1 MDDDTTTT
9 GHTWLLMITVFP
21 TIIIIATMMIARA
34 RTIPPKPPKTRRP
47 NNQPP
52 PVAEGAPI
60 VGVLPAILTTSLQTV
75 IRDQHSKLGSVFTL
89 SSFGI
94 KVTFL
99 VGPKVSA
106 HFFHG
111 TESEISIA
119 DVYKITV
126 PIFGKGVG
134 YDIDNDTRNEQ
145 HRFFAGILRPAK
157 LRSHVGLMVREVE
170 EYFAKWGERGTVD
183 LKQEIDSVL
192 MRIASR
198 CLLGTEVRDHM
209 HGEVSSLLH
218 DLIGGLHLVSMFFP
232 HLPTPAHRRR
242 DRARARLEEIFSGIA
257 RSRKSSDRAGDDML
271 QALMDSRYRDGRAT
285 TEAEVTG
292 LLVALL
298 FAGHHTSS
306 TVTAWTAARLLRHAD
321 WLRAATEEQGRIM
334 HVTIDY
340 DALLR
345 MDVLHRSVKEALR
358 LHPVTPMIL
367 RRAREAFAVRTEEG
381 DEYEIPEGRLLASP
395 LVVNNMLPGVYRDPD
410 AFDPDRFAAGREEDR
425 AGGELAYTSF
435 GAGKHACM
443 GEGYAYLQIK
453 VILSHLLRNF
463 ELELVSPFPETED
476 MISMRP
482 KGEVMVRYNRRLL
495 QQCT

>member
-1 MDDDTTTT
+1 MDTTTI
-9 GHTWLLMITVFP
+9 GHMWLVMITIVP
-21 TIIIIATMMIARA
+21 MIIVIAAMVARA
-34 RTIPPKPPKTRRP
+34 KTTIPPKRKRP
-47 NNQPP
+47 QPP
-52 PVAEGAPI
+52 PVAEGAPL
-60 VGVLPAILTTSLQTV
+60 VGVLPAILTKTLQTV
-75 IRDQHSKLGSVFTL
+75 ICDQYLKLGSVFTL

-99 VGPKVSA
+99 VGPKVST

-111 TESEISIA
+111 TESEISIS

-134 YDIDNDTRNEQ
+134 YDVDNDTRNEQ
-145 HRFFAGILRPAK
+145 HRFFAETLRPAK

-170 EYFAKWGERGTVD
+170 EYFGKWGRCGTVD
-183 LKQEIDSVL
+183 LKHEIDNVL
-192 MRIASR
+192 LLIASR
-198 CLLGTEVRDHM
+198 CLLGKEVRDHM
-209 HGEVSSLLH
+209 HDEVSSLLH
-218 DLIGGLHLVSMFFP
+218 ELVSGLHLTSMFFP
-232 HLPTPAHRRR
+232 YLPTPAHRRR
-242 DRARARLEEIFSGIA
+242 DQARARFEEIFYKIA
-257 RSRKSSDRAGDDML
+257 RARTSSGHVGDDML
-271 QALMDSRYRDGRAT
+271 QGLIDSKYKDGRAT

-306 TVTAWTAARLLRHAD
+306 TVTAWTATRLLHHAE
-321 WLRAATEEQGRIM
+321 WLHAATEEQRQLLRMQGDG
-334 HVTIDY
+334 IDY
-340 DALLR
+340 EVLLQ

-367 RRAREAFAVRTEEG
+367 RRARRAFTVQTEEG
-381 DEYEIPEGRLLASP
+381 NEYQVPEGRMLASP
-395 LVVNNMLPGVYRDPD
+395 LVVNNLLPSIYREPK
-410 AFDPDRFAAGREEDR
+410 AFDPDRFAAGRAEDKV
-425 AGGELAYTSF
+425 GGELAYTTF

-463 ELELVSPFPETED
+463 KLELVSPFPETEN

-482 KGEVMVRYNRRLL
+482 KGEVMVRYKRQLL
-495 QQCT
+495 QFA

>member
-1 MDDDTTTT
+1 MDTTTIN
-9 GHTWLLMITVFP
+9 GHMWLVITIVP
-21 TIIIIATMMIARA
+21 IIIVIATMVARA
-34 RTIPPKPPKTRRP
+34 RTIPPKRKRP
-47 NNQPP
+47 QPP
-52 PVAEGAPI
+52 PVAEGAPL
-60 VGVLPAILTTSLQTV
+60 VGLLPAILTKTLQTV
-75 IRDQHSKLGSVFTL
+75 ICDQYLKLGSVFTL

-111 TESEISIA
+111 TESEISIS

-134 YDIDNDTRNEQ
+134 YDVDNDTRNEQ
-145 HRFFAGILRPAK
+145 HRFFAETLRPAK

-170 EYFAKWGERGTVD
+170 EYFGKWGRCGTVD
-183 LKQEIDSVL
+183 LKHEIDNVL
-192 MRIASR
+192 LIASR
-198 CLLGTEVRDHM
+198 CLLGKEVRDHM
-209 HGEVSSLLH
+209 HDEVSSLLH
-218 DLIGGLHLVSMFFP
+218 ELVSGLHLTSMFFP
-232 HLPTPAHRRR
+232 YLPTPAHRRR
-242 DRARARLEEIFSGIA
+242 DQARARFEEIFSKIA
-257 RSRKSSDRAGDDML
+257 RVRKSSGHIGDDML
-271 QALMDSRYRDGRAT
+271 QGLIDSKYKDGRAT

-306 TVTAWTAARLLRHAD
+306 TVTTWTATRLLHHAE
-321 WLRAATEEQGRIM
+321 WLHAATEEQRQLLRKQGDD
-334 HVTIDY
+334 IDY
-340 DALLR
+340 EVLLQ

-358 LHPVTPMIL
+358 LHLVTPMIL
-367 RRAREAFAVRTEEG
+367 RRARRAFTVQTEEG
-381 DEYEIPEGRLLASP
+381 NEYEVPEGRMLASP
-395 LVVNNMLPGVYRDPD
+395 LVVNNLLPSIYREPN
-410 AFDPDRFAAGREEDR
+410 AFDPDRFAAGRAEDKV
-425 AGGELAYTSF
+425 GGELAYTTF

-463 ELELVSPFPETED
+463 ELELVSPFPETEN

-482 KGEVMVRYNRRLL
+482 KGEVLVRYKRRLL
-495 QQCT
+495 QFT

>member
-1 MDDDTTTT
+1 
-9 GHTWLLMITVFP
+9 
-21 TIIIIATMMIARA
+21 MM
-34 RTIPPKPPKTRRP
+34 
-47 NNQPP
+47 
-52 PVAEGAPI
+52 
-60 VGVLPAILTTSLQTV
+60 
-75 IRDQHSKLGSVFTL
+75 
-89 SSFGI
+89 
-94 KVTFL
+94 
-99 VGPKVSA
+99 
-106 HFFHG
+106 
-111 TESEISIA
+111 
-119 DVYKITV
+119 
-126 PIFGKGVG
+126 
-134 YDIDNDTRNEQ
+134 
-145 HRFFAGILRPAK
+145 
-157 LRSHVGLMVREVE
+157 

-198 CLLGTEVRDHM
+198 CLLGKEVRDHM

-334 HVTIDY
+334 HVAIDY

-367 RRAREAFAVRTEEG
+367 RRARRAFAVRTEEG
-381 DEYEIPEGRLLASP
+381 DEYEIPEGRMLASP

>member
-1 MDDDTTTT
+1 MDTTTIN
-9 GHTWLLMITVFP
+9 GHMWLVITIVP
-21 TIIIIATMMIARA
+21 IIIVIATMVARA
-34 RTIPPKPPKTRRP
+34 RTIPPKRKRP
-47 NNQPP
+47 QPP
-52 PVAEGAPI
+52 PVAEGAPL
-60 VGVLPAILTTSLQTV
+60 VGLLPAILTKTLQTV
-75 IRDQHSKLGSVFTL
+75 ICDQYLKLGSVFTL

-111 TESEISIA
+111 TESEISIS

-134 YDIDNDTRNEQ
+134 YDVDNDTRNEQ
-145 HRFFAGILRPAK
+145 HRFFAETLRPAK

-170 EYFAKWGERGTVD
+170 EYFGKWGRCGTVD
-183 LKQEIDSVL
+183 LKHEIDNVL
-192 MRIASR
+192 LLIASR
-198 CLLGTEVRDHM
+198 CLLGKEVRDHM
-209 HGEVSSLLH
+209 HDEVSSLLH
-218 DLIGGLHLVSMFFP
+218 ELVSGLHLTSMFFP
-232 HLPTPAHRRR
+232 YLPTPAHRRR
-242 DRARARLEEIFSGIA
+242 DQARARFEEIFSKIA
-257 RSRKSSDRAGDDML
+257 RARKSSGHIGDDML
-271 QALMDSRYRDGRAT
+271 QGLIDSKYKDGRTT

-306 TVTAWTAARLLRHAD
+306 TVTTWTATRLLHHAE
-321 WLRAATEEQGRIM
+321 WLHAATEEQRQLLRMQGDG
-334 HVTIDY
+334 IDY
-340 DALLR
+340 DVLLQ
-345 MDVLHRSVKEALR
+345 MDVLHRSVKETLR

-367 RRAREAFAVRTEEG
+367 RRARRAFTVQTEESN
-381 DEYEIPEGRLLASP
+381 EYEVPEGRMLASP
-395 LVVNNMLPGVYRDPD
+395 LVVNNLLPSIYREPN
-410 AFDPDRFAAGREEDR
+410 AFDPDRFAAGRAEDKV
-425 AGGELAYTSF
+425 GGELAYTTF

-463 ELELVSPFPETED
+463 ELELVSPFPETEN

-482 KGEVMVRYNRRLL
+482 KGKVMVRYKRQLL
-495 QQCT
+495 QFA